1 MYSYLR
7 KALFALDPER
17 AHHISMDGIGAAER
31 LGLLS
36 LFADPPADDPVEV
49 MGLTLPNPVGLAA
62 GLDKNAQAFNGLGA
76 LGFGFVEV
84 GTVTPRPQPGNP
96 SPRIF
101 RLEEAEAIIN
111 RMGFNNE
118 GVDYLVERVR
128 RRRYGGVLGINVG
141 KNFDT
146 PVERAADDY
155 CHCMEKV
162 YPYADYITA
171 NVSSPNTKGLR
182 DLQFGESL
190 NSLLDALKTKQAQ
203 LAQDGDRYV
212 PLAVKIAPDM
222 EEEAIAE
229 VAAALRKYEIDGVI
243 ATNTTVDKSAVS
255 DLPHGQEEGGLSGR
269 PLAERSTNVIRILSG
284 ELQGALPIIGV
295 GGIFDGESAVEKVRA
310 GATAVQIYTGFIYRG
325 PAVIREAVEAIALL
339 RRQGGIDEKRAA
351 QPQAEGENR

>member
-1 MYSYLR
+1 MYEHLR

-17 AHHISMDGIGAAER
+17 AHHLSLDAIGAAER

-36 LFADPPADDPVEV
+36 LFTKPVADDPVEL

-96 SPRIF
+96 QPRLF
-101 RLEEAEAIIN
+101 RIEEAGGIIN
-111 RMGFNNE
+111 RMGFNNL
-118 GVDYLVERVR
+118 GVDYLVQRVK

-146 PVERAADDY
+146 PAERAADDY
-155 CHCMEKV
+155 CLCMEKV

-182 DLQFGESL
+182 DLQFGEGL
-190 NSLLDALKTKQAQ
+190 KQLLGAIKEKQQQ
-203 LAQDGDRYV
+203 LAQAGDRYV
-212 PLAVKIAPDM
+212 PVAVKIAPDM
-222 EEEAIAE
+222 DDEAVARIAE
-229 VAAALRKYEIDGVI
+229 VLCEFEIDGVI

-255 DLPHGQEEGGLSGR
+255 HLPHGDEQGGLSGR
-269 PLAERSTNVIRILSG
+269 PLASRSTEVIAQLAKALRG
-284 ELQGALPIIGV
+284 RLPIVGV
-295 GGIFDGESAVEKVRA
+295 GGVFDGESAAEKIRA

-325 PAVIREAVEAIALL
+325 PAVIREAAEAIALA
-339 RRQGGIDEKRAA
+339 RRQGG
-351 QPQAEGENR
+351 G

>member
-1 MYSYLR
+1 MYSQLR

-17 AHHISMDGIGAAER
+17 AHHLSLDAIGAAER
-31 LGLLS
+31 LGLVG
-36 LFADPPADDPVEV
+36 LFGRPVPDDPVEL

-96 SPRIF
+96 QPRLF

-111 RMGFNNE
+111 RMGFNNL
-118 GVDYLVERVR
+118 GVDYLVQRVE

-155 CHCMEKV
+155 CLCMEKV
-162 YPYADYITA
+162 HPYADYITA

-190 NSLLDALKTKQAQ
+190 DRLLGEIKEKQQQ
-203 LAQDGDRYV
+203 LAQHSGRRV
-212 PLAVKIAPDM
+212 PLAVKIAPDIDG
-222 EEEAIAE
+222 EAIAQI
-229 VAAALRKYEIDGVI
+229 AGSLREYQIDGVV
-243 ATNTTVDKSAVS
+243 ATNTTVDKSAVAH
-255 DLPHGQEEGGLSGR
+255 LPNGGEEGGLSGR
-269 PLAERSTNVIRILSG
+269 PLAEKSTSVIAQLARELRG
-284 ELQGALPIIGV
+284 EIPIIGV
-295 GGIFDGESAVEKVRA
+295 GGIFDGAGAVEKVRA
-310 GATAVQIYTGFIYRG
+310 GATAVQIYSGFIYRG
-325 PAVIREAVEAIALL
+325 PAVVREAVEAIAVL
-339 RRQGGIDEKRAA
+339 RQQGAGDR
-351 QPQAEGENR
+351 

>member
-1 MYSYLR
+1 MYSTLR

-17 AHHISMDGIGAAER
+17 AHHLTIDGIGAAER
-31 LGLLS
+31 LGLMS
-36 LFADPPADDPVEV
+36 LLTKPVADDPVEL

-96 SPRIF
+96 LPRLF
-101 RLEEAEAIIN
+101 RLEEAQAIIN

-118 GVDYLVERVR
+118 GVDYLVNRVR

-146 PVERAADDY
+146 PAEKAADDY
-155 CHCMEKV
+155 CLCMEKV

-182 DLQFGESL
+182 DLQFGDSL
-190 NSLLDALKTKQAQ
+190 NRLLERLKEKQRQ
-203 LAQDGDRYV
+203 LAASSERYV

-222 EEEAIAE
+222 DAEAIAQ
-229 VAAALRKYEIDGVI
+229 VAQALRSYEIDGVI
-243 ATNTTVDKSAVS
+243 ATNTTIDKSAVEK
-255 DLPHGQEEGGLSGR
+255 LPHGDEQGGLSGK
-269 PLAERSTNVIRILSG
+269 PLREKSTWVIRQLAQA
-284 ELQGALPIIGV
+284 LDGALPIIGV
-295 GGIFDGESAVEKVRA
+295 GGITDGESAAEKVRA
-310 GATAVQIYTGFIYRG
+310 GATAVQIYTGLIYRG
-325 PAVIREAVEAIALL
+325 PELVREAADAIALA
-339 RRQGGIDEKRAA
+339 RREK
-351 QPQAEGENR
+351 AES

>member
-17 AHHISMDGIGAAER
+17 AHHLSMDAIGAAER
-31 LGLLS
+31 LGLMS
-36 LFADPPADDPVEV
+36 LVAKPVADDPVEL

-96 SPRIF
+96 QPRIF
-101 RLEEAEAIIN
+101 RLPEAEAIIN
-111 RMGFNNE
+111 RMGFNNL
-118 GVDYLVERVR
+118 GVDYLVERVKR
-128 RRRYGGVLGINVG
+128 RRFGGVLGINVG

-155 CHCMEKV
+155 CLCMEKV

-182 DLQFGESL
+182 DLQFGDSL
-190 NSLLDALKTKQAQ
+190 NRLLEAIKEKQRQ
-203 LAQDGDRYV
+203 LAQTNDRYV

-222 EEEAIAE
+222 DADAIGQIAQ
-229 VAAALRKYEIDGVI
+229 ALRQYEIDGVI
-243 ATNTTVDKSAVS
+243 ATNTTIDKSSVS
-255 DLPHGQEEGGLSGR
+255 NLPHGNEEGGLSGR
-269 PLAERSTNVIRILSG
+269 PLREKSTEVIAQLARELKG
-284 ELQGALPIIGV
+284 EIPIIGV
-295 GGIFDGESAVEKVRA
+295 GGIGNGDSAAEKIRA

-325 PAVIREAVEAIALL
+325 PELVREAAEAIALA
-339 RRQGGIDEKRAA
+339 RRESRGGW
-351 QPQAEGENR
+351 

>member
-1 MYSYLR
+1 MYSHLR

-17 AHHISMDGIGAAER
+17 AHHLSLDAIGAAER

-36 LFADPPADDPVEV
+36 LFSRPVADDPVEL

-96 SPRIF
+96 QPRLF
-101 RLEEAEAIIN
+101 RIEEAEAIIN

-118 GVDYLVERVR
+118 GVDYLVDRVS

-155 CHCMEKV
+155 CLCMEKV

-190 NSLLDALKTKQAQ
+190 NKLLDAIKQKQQQ
-203 LAQDGDRYV
+203 LAQASDRYV
-212 PLAVKIAPDM
+212 PIAVKIAPDM
-222 EEEAIAE
+222 DDEAIGHVAE
-229 VAAALRKYEIDGVI
+229 TLREFEIDGVI
-243 ATNTTVDKSAVS
+243 ATNTTIDKSSVS
-255 DLPHGQEEGGLSGR
+255 HLPHGMEEGGLSGR
-269 PLAERSTNVIRILSG
+269 PLATRSTEVIAQLAR
-284 ELQGALPIIGV
+284 ELRGDIPIIGV
-295 GGIFDGESAVEKVRA
+295 GGIFDGASAAEKIRA

-325 PAVIREAVEAIALL
+325 PEVIREAVEAIALL
-339 RRQGGIDEKRAA
+339 RRQGAA
-351 QPQAEGENR
+351 G